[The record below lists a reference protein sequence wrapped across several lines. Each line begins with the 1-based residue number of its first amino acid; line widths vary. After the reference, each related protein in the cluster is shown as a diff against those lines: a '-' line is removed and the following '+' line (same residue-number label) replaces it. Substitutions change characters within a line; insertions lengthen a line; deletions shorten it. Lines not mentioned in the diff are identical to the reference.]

1 MNLSKLPPQNTP
13 PQDAPVISANARGNW
28 VQSIG
33 ILPILII
40 LYLLFFGLSENFRSL
55 DNLINIL
62 RTSSIN
68 IVLAVGMTFVIL
80 TGGIDLSVGSVL
92 GATAVIAVGVS
103 LAPGLGWL
111 ALPAAL
117 GAGLLLGLVNG
128 ALIAYLGLPP
138 FIATLGALTFM
149 RGLAYIFANGTTYI
163 NNDLPF
169 AWIGNDSFLGVPWLI
184 WLAFFVVSA
193 SWFVLKRTVLGVHIY
208 AVGDN
213 PQAARL
219 TGIKVAGVLMF
230 VYGVAGLLSSLAGV
244 MSASR
249 LYAANGLLGQ
259 GYELDAIAAVVLGG
273 TSLTGGVGSVWGTLM
288 GALVIATLNTGL
300 TVLNVP
306 FFWQLV
312 VKGLVIVIAVVI
324 DKFRGRSSAR
334 A

>member
-1 MNLSKLPPQNTP
+1 MSLSNLPPQNLP
-13 PQDAPVISANARGNW
+13 PQEAPTVRANARTNW
-28 VQSIG
+28 VQAVG
-33 ILPILII
+33 ILPVLIL
-40 LYLLFFGLSENFRSL
+40 LYLLFFGLSENFRSVE
-55 DNLINIL
+55 NLINIL

-193 SWFVLKRTVLGVHIY
+193 SWFVLRRTVLGVHIY

-230 VYGVAGLLSSLAGV
+230 VYGAAGLLSSLAGV

-273 TSLTGGVGSVWGTLM
+273 TSIFGGRGTIFGSLAALLLIGVVQTGMGVAGIKAENQVTAIGILLLVAVLLANLT
-288 GALVIATLNTGL
+288 
-300 TVLNVP
+300 
-306 FFWQLV
+306 
-312 VKGLVIVIAVVI
+312 
-324 DKFRGRSSAR
+324 AR
-334 A
+334 KRR

>member
-1 MNLSKLPPQNTP
+1 MSLSNLPPQNLP
-13 PQDAPVISANARGNW
+13 PQEAPTVRANARTNW
-28 VQSIG
+28 VQAVG
-33 ILPILII
+33 ILPVLIL
-40 LYLLFFGLSENFRSL
+40 LYLLFFGLSENFRSVE
-55 DNLINIL
+55 NLINIL

-193 SWFVLKRTVLGVHIY
+193 SWFVLRRTVLGVHIY

-230 VYGVAGLLSSLAGV
+230 VYGAAGLLSSLAGV

-324 DKFRGRSSAR
+324 DKFRGRSSVKV
-334 A
+334 

>member
-1 MNLSKLPPQNTP
+1 MNLSDNPQSTVQETP
-13 PQDAPVISANARGNW
+13 RVTASRNNW
-28 VQSIG
+28 VQAIG
-33 ILPILII
+33 ILPILIL
-40 LYLLFFGLSENFRSL
+40 LYLLFFLLSENFRSL

-103 LAPGLGWL
+103 LVPGLGWL

-128 ALIAYLGLPP
+128 ALIAFLELPP

-149 RGLAYIFANGTTYI
+149 RGLAYIFANGTTFI
-163 NNDLPF
+163 NNNLPF

-184 WLAFFVVSA
+184 WLAFVVVTA
-193 SWFVLKRTVLGVHIY
+193 SWFVLKRTILGVHIY

-219 TGIKVAGVLMF
+219 TGIKVAGVLLF
-230 VYGVAGLLSSLAGV
+230 VYGAAGLLASLAGV

-273 TSLTGGVGSVWGTLM
+273 TSLKGGVGSVWGTLM